1 MKKEE
6 NFIKRLKLE
15 TDLTSSSFAY
25 SWCLRDQNGKALKSS
40 DRLNFWRTFKS
51 LYPDLFVYVS
61 TGGFHACVL
70 PYENIPLFQEWL
82 KNEKGVLATPNKS
95 FQRNLLDT
103 DLSYKRFVR
112 TWFLK
117 NKDTNCSLSMAE
129 KGRLWSE
136 FCSLYGQT
144 LFAQI
149 PTHGVTL
156 FVLPKENTDALKN
169 WLSKTKGIQ
178 ILATEP
184 PSRQRI
190 ETDIT
195 YSQFRD
201 QWFLKRSDGHSIPY
215 EAKSDL
221 WHGFQNENPDLF
233 VRIKSGF
240 VLPHKNIDIFKNWL
254 HKKNIHV
261 RELPQT
267 QRQILETDLSK
278 NRLWRDLYVYN
289 ESGSPIWNWGLK
301 ISLFNEFQNKHPD
314 LFIPVRC
321 NKHKTYVLPQEN
333 FPAFQNWLKSEK
345 GFTASKT
352 NLYREKNTQSINAR
366 QILKTDLTRQKFL
379 KSVILKQAN
388 GKIIEDPKQRSKLF
402 SEFKF
407 FHKNLFIHVRSKQK
421 FVPVLPYEN
430 ISVLQEWLKNEK
442 GIIFQRKSEPQRD
455 VLKTDLTKSFYTQ
468 RWSLRTKNGSPLDY
482 HQKKALW
489 MEAKNE
495 KCKDLFIPVRCN
507 KHKTYVL
514 PQENIPSF
522 QKWLKNEKGIPFI
535 STPMSCRDQNDGD
548 ITVDHF
554 LKSMYVVDQSGN
566 IIDKRAQRDLFSKAK
581 FGTPNIMVRVQN
593 AGKKL
598 YVLPQENFSAF
609 QEWLKNEKGLSIVDK
624 KAFLSAI
631 KAEYQTKQALKNE
644 KKAKKEPKPKQ
655 KILKSQIPVGARL
668 LLETD
673 TIKAQF
679 VCFWKLKKDGFL
691 LDNFKK
697 ASYWD
702 ALLKDK
708 DQNILIAAHSDGL
721 KTFVLPYENIPAFEE
736 WLKAKG
742 VTPISPQS
750 PSIDQDKTI
759 LSFKTNQRVD

>member
-1 MKKEE
+1 MQKEKTFMKRQ
-6 NFIKRLKLE
+6 KRE
-15 TDLTSSSFAY
+15 TDLTSVSFAY

-51 LYPDLFVYVS
+51 LHPDLFVYVS

-70 PYENIPLFQEWL
+70 PQENIPLFQEWL
-82 KNEKGVLATPNKS
+82 KDEKGVLATPNKN

-103 DLSYKRFVR
+103 DLSYKRFVS

-117 NKDTNCSLSMAE
+117 NKHTNCSLSMAE

-149 PTHGVTL
+149 PTHGKTL
-156 FVLPKENTDALKN
+156 FVLPQENTDAFKN

-190 ETDIT
+190 ESDIT
-195 YSQFRD
+195 YSQFCD
-201 QWFLKRSDGHSIPY
+201 QWSLEKSNGHSVPY
-215 EAKSDL
+215 EDKSAL
-221 WHGFQNENPDLF
+221 WYQFQSKNPDLF
-233 VRIKSGF
+233 VRVKLTF
-240 VLPHKNIDIFKNWL
+240 VLPRENIDIFKNWL
-254 HKKNIHV
+254 HEKDINV
-261 RELPQT
+261 RELPPI

-289 ESGSPIWNWGLK
+289 ESGSPIWNYNLK

-314 LFIPVRC
+314 LFVRAGSC
-321 NKHKTYVLPQEN
+321 FVIPQEN
-333 FPAFQNWLKSEK
+333 FSVFQNWLKSEK

-352 NLYREKNTQSINAR
+352 NLYREKNTQNANAR
-366 QILKTDLTRQKFL
+366 QVLKTDLTRQKFL
-379 KSVILKQAN
+379 QSVLLKQKD
-388 GKIIEDPKQRSKLF
+388 GKIIEDPKQKSKLF

-407 FHKNLFIHVRSKQK
+407 LHKNLFMHVRSKQK
-421 FVPVLPYEN
+421 LVPVLPYEN

-495 KCKDLFIPVRCN
+495 KCKDLFIPVRC
-507 KHKTYVL
+507 KKYKTYIL
-514 PQENIPSF
+514 PQENIEAF
-522 QKWLKNEKGIPFI
+522 EEWLKKEKGISFI
-535 STPMSCRDQNDGD
+535 SKPSSYRDQNDSD

-554 LKSMYVVDQSGN
+554 LKNMYVIDQSGN
-566 IIDKRAQRDLFSKAK
+566 ILDKQAQRYLFSEAK
-581 FGTPNIMVRVQN
+581 FNTRNIMLRVQN
-593 AGKKL
+593 TRKKL
-598 YVLPQENFSAF
+598 YVLPKENLPAF
-609 QEWLKNEKGLSIVDK
+609 QEWLRQEKGLTIVDK
-624 KAFLSAI
+624 KALLSAI

-655 KILKSQIPVGARL
+655 KTLKSQIPVGARL

-679 VCFWKLKKDGFL
+679 VCFWNLKRDGFL

-708 DQNILIAAHSDGL
+708 DQNILIAAHGDGL

>member
-51 LYPDLFVYVS
+51 LHPDLFVYVS
-61 TGGFHACVL
+61 TNGFHACVM

-149 PTHGVTL
+149 PTHGKTL
-156 FVLPKENTDALKN
+156 FVLPKENKDALKN

-178 ILATEP
+178 ILATES

-240 VLPHKNIDIFKNWL
+240 VLPQKNIDIFKNWL

-278 NRLWRDLYVYN
+278 NRLWRDLYIYN

-314 LFIPVRC
+314 LFVSVKFKSRF
-321 NKHKTYVLPQEN
+321 VLPQEN

-345 GFTASKT
+345 GFTASRTNIYKT
-352 NLYREKNTQSINAR
+352 RTTQNANAR

-379 KSVILKQAN
+379 QSLILKQED
-388 GKIIEDPKQRSKLF
+388 GKIIEDLKQKSKIF

-407 FHKNLFIHVRSKQK
+407 LHKNLFMHVRSKQK

-455 VLKTDLTKSFYTQ
+455 VLKTDLTKSFYMHY
-468 RWSLRTKNGSPLDY
+468 WLLRTKNGSLLDY
-482 HQKKALW
+482 HPKKAFW
-489 MEAKNE
+489 DEAKNE
-495 KCKDLFIPVRCN
+495 KCKDLFIPVRRN

-554 LKSMYVVDQSGN
+554 LKNMYVIDQSGN
-566 IIDKRAQRDLFSKAK
+566 IIDKRAQRDLFSEAK
-581 FGTPNIMVRVQN
+581 FSTQNIMARVQN
-593 AGKKL
+593 TRKKL
-598 YVLPQENFSAF
+598 YVLPKENLPAF
-609 QEWLKNEKGLSIVDK
+609 QEWLRQEKGLTIVDK

-631 KAEYQTKQALKNE
+631 KTKHQAKQALKPE
-644 KKAKKEPKPKQ
+644 KEPNK
-655 KILKSQIPVGARL
+655 KSKNPAGARL

-679 VCFWKLKKDGFL
+679 VCFWKLKRDGFL

-708 DQNILIAAHSDGL
+708 DQNILIAAYSEGL

-750 PSIDQDKTI
+750 PSIDQNKTI

>member
-6 NFIKRLKLE
+6 TFMKRQKHE
-15 TDLTSSSFAY
+15 TDLTSVSFAY

-51 LYPDLFVYVS
+51 LHPDFFVYVS
-61 TGGFHACVL
+61 TGGFHACVM

-103 DLSYKRFVR
+103 DLSYKRFTR
-112 TWFLK
+112 NWFLK

-144 LFAQI
+144 LFVQI
-149 PTHGVTL
+149 PTHGKTL
-156 FVLPKENTDALKN
+156 FVLPQENTDALKS

-178 ILATEP
+178 ILSTEP
-184 PSRQRI
+184 PLRQRI
-190 ETDIT
+190 ESDIT
-195 YSQFRD
+195 YSQFCD
-201 QWFLKRSDGHSIPY
+201 QWSLEKSNGHSVPY
-215 EAKSDL
+215 EDKSAL
-221 WHGFQNENPDLF
+221 WYQFQSKNPDLF
-233 VRIKSGF
+233 VRVKLTF
-240 VLPHKNIDIFKNWL
+240 VLPQKNIDIFKNWL
-254 HKKNIHV
+254 HEKGINV
-261 RELPQT
+261 RELPPI

-278 NRLWRDLYVYN
+278 NRLWRDLYIYN
-289 ESGSPIWNWGLK
+289 ESGSPIWNYNLK
-301 ISLFNEFQNKHPD
+301 ISLFNEFQNKRPD
-314 LFIPVRC
+314 LFVRV
-321 NKHKTYVLPQEN
+321 TSAFVLPQEN

-345 GFTASKT
+345 GYTASRTNIYKT
-352 NLYREKNTQSINAR
+352 RTTQNNNAR
-366 QILKTDLTRQKFL
+366 LILKTDLTRQKFL
-379 KSVILKQAN
+379 QSVLLKQKD
-388 GKIIEDPKQRSKLF
+388 GKIIEDLKQKSKLF

-407 FHKNLFIHVRSKQK
+407 LHKNLFIHVRSKQK
-421 FVPVLPYEN
+421 LVPVLPYEN

-442 GIIFQRKSEPQRD
+442 GIIFQRKGEPQRD

-495 KCKDLFIPVRCN
+495 KCKDLFIPVRC
-507 KHKTYVL
+507 KKCKTYIL
-514 PQENIPSF
+514 PQENIEAF

-554 LKSMYVVDQSGN
+554 LKNMYVVDQSGN

-593 AGKKL
+593 TRKKL
-598 YVLPQENFSAF
+598 YVLPKENLPAF
-609 QEWLKNEKGLSIVDK
+609 QEWLRQEKGLTIIDK
-624 KAFLSAI
+624 KALLSAI

-644 KKAKKEPKPKQ
+644 KKAKKEPKTKQ
-655 KILKSQIPVGARL
+655 KTLKSQIPAGARL

-742 VTPISPQS
+742 VTPISPQT

>member
-1 MKKEE
+1 MQKEKTFMKRQKH
-6 NFIKRLKLE
+6 E
-15 TDLTSSSFAY
+15 TDLTSVSFAY

-51 LYPDLFVYVS
+51 LHPDFFIYVS

-70 PYENIPLFQEWL
+70 PQENIPLFQEWL
-82 KNEKGVLATPNKS
+82 KDEKGVLATPNKS

-103 DLSYKRFVR
+103 DLSSIRFVY
-112 TWFLK
+112 TWLLK
-117 NKDTNCSLSMAE
+117 TQNTNTSVLPSE
-129 KGRLWSE
+129 KRKLWNE
-136 FCSLYGQT
+136 FYELYSQT
-144 LFAQI
+144 LFVQI
-149 PTHGVTL
+149 PTHGKTL
-156 FVLPKENTDALKN
+156 FVLPQENTDAFKN
-169 WLSKTKGIQ
+169 WLSEAKGIQ
-178 ILATEP
+178 ILSTEP

-190 ETDIT
+190 ESDIT
-195 YSQFRD
+195 YSQFCD
-201 QWFLKRSDGHSIPY
+201 QWSLEKSNGHSVPY
-215 EAKSDL
+215 EDKSAL
-221 WHGFQNENPDLF
+221 WYEFQGKNLDLF
-233 VRIKSGF
+233 VRVKSTL
-240 VLPHKNIDIFKNWL
+240 VLPQENIDIFKNWL
-254 HKKNIHV
+254 HEKDINV
-261 RELPQT
+261 RKLSPA

-278 NRLWRDLYVYN
+278 NRLWRGLYLFN
-289 ESGSPIWNWGLK
+289 EGGSPIWNYNLK
-301 ISLFNEFQNKHPD
+301 ISLFNEFQNKRPD
-314 LFIPVRC
+314 LFVSVKFKSRF
-321 NKHKTYVLPQEN
+321 VLPQEN

-352 NLYREKNTQSINAR
+352 NLYKTRTTQNNNAR
-366 QILKTDLTRQKFL
+366 LILKTDLTRQKFL

-407 FHKNLFIHVRSKQK
+407 FHKNLFIHVLSKQK
-421 FVPVLPYEN
+421 LVPVLPQEN
-430 ISVLQEWLKNEK
+430 ISVFQEWLKKEK
-442 GIIFQRKSEPQRD
+442 GILFQTKSKFQRD
-455 VLKTDLTKSFYTQ
+455 IIKTDLTKSFYMQ
-468 RWSLRTKNGSPLDY
+468 RWSLRAKNGSPLDY

-495 KCKDLFIPVRCN
+495 KCKDLFIPVRC
-507 KHKTYVL
+507 KKYKTYIL
-514 PQENIPSF
+514 PQENIEAF
-522 QKWLKNEKGIPFI
+522 EEWLKKEKGISFI
-535 STPMSCRDQNDGD
+535 SKPSSYRDQNDSD

-554 LKSMYVVDQSGN
+554 LKNMYVIDQSGN
-566 IIDKRAQRDLFSKAK
+566 ILDKQAQRYLFSEAK
-581 FGTPNIMVRVQN
+581 FNTRNIMLRVQN
-593 AGKKL
+593 TRKKL
-598 YVLPQENFSAF
+598 YVLPKENLPAF
-609 QEWLKNEKGLSIVDK
+609 QEWLKNEKGLDIIDK
-624 KAFLSAI
+624 KALLSAI

-655 KILKSQIPVGARL
+655 KTLKSQIPMGARL

-679 VCFWKLKKDGFL
+679 VCFWNLKRDGFL

-708 DQNILIAAHSDGL
+708 DQNILIAAHGDGL

-742 VTPISPQS
+742 VTPISPQT